1 MLPNWEEAAAC
12 SSDQDPAL
20 SSNIIFFNYYFFIFF
35 FFTFLAPLPLEFKDF
50 IVRNAN
56 GDCVVVEKSLGLQS
70 AKRDKIRSYKN

>member
-12 SSDQDPAL
+12 SSDRDPAL
-20 SSNIIFFNYYFFIFF
+20 SSNIFF

-56 GDCVVVEKSLGLQS
+56 ADWVVVENSLGLQS
-70 AKRDKIRSYKN
+70 AKRDKISYTL

>member
-12 SSDQDPAL
+12 SSDRDPAL
-20 SSNIIFFNYYFFIFF
+20 SSNIIFF
-35 FFTFLAPLPLEFKDF
+35 TFLSPLPLEFKDF

-70 AKRDKIRSYKN
+70 AKRDEISYKL